1 MAQEYQ
7 FYAVMEQTTPEGA
20 KAEIIH
26 ENKSANGDLNYLR
39 FRQVLQSFGHRNRN
53 KRLWLADHIRQSLL
67 NPWVVQQL
75 KEKGGLPGENGHP
88 ISPVENAKV
97 SMERLVTIDPNN
109 ICLLLKDYEFEGDK
123 LLYGTVETIDDG
135 NGPGNRFMRNILQGI
150 EPAVSCRSLVPQKKN
165 PDGTTDVV
173 GPGRLICYD
182 RVFIPS
188 HEEAFRDT
196 TVETTSVVKHNPYK
210 PAYESMITEKDFTG
224 WAIEHSEN
232 AKHILDDLM
241 PAMESA
247 AIDLKSE
254 MISVGL
260 NTTPDEDGVRIS
272 RAFIPYRN
280 NRKVMSAIKDFM
292 KR

>member
-26 ENKSANGDLNYLR
+26 ENKGANGDLNFLR

-53 KRLWLADHIRQSLL
+53 KRLWLASHIRESLK
-67 NPWVVQQL
+67 NPWVTQQL
-75 KEKGGLPGENGHP
+75 FDKGGLPGENGHP
-88 ISPVENAKV
+88 ISPVETSKV

-109 ICLLLKDYEFEGDK
+109 ICLLLKDYEFKGDD
-123 LLYGTVETIDDG
+123 LLFGTIETIDDG

-196 TVETTSVVKHNPYK
+196 SVETVNVVKSNALK
-210 PAYESMITEKDFTG
+210 PAYESMITEKEITG
-224 WAIEHSEN
+224 WAIDHSEN
-232 AKHILDDLM
+232 AKHILDGLM

-247 AIDLKSE
+247 AIDLKSN

-260 NTTPDEDGVRIS
+260 NSIPDEDGVRIS
-272 RAFIPYRN
+272 RAFIPLHN
-280 NRKVMSAIKDFM
+280 NRKVMNAIRDYM
-292 KR
+292 KQ